1 MYLHV
6 SFSLSL
12 HLYAV
17 HAYEVASK
25 QSHALLLFRLMHK
38 YRCCAES
45 ILRMQPA
52 SATVARSALHVACW
66 TPCCLRLCKTFTNIR
81 QLLRFYAFMQ
91 HPDPAQCRCQCVAI
105 VYKVGGRE
113 GRRSG
118 REGRAIWQYSI
129 ML

>member
-1 MYLHV
+1 MYLYV

-17 HAYEVASK
+17 HAYKVTSK
-25 QSHALLLFRLMHK
+25 QSHALLLFSLMHK

-52 SATVARSALHVACW
+52 SAATVARFALHVACC

-91 HPDPAQCRCQCVAI
+91 PLILLNVAANGLI
-105 VYKVGGRE
+105 
-113 GRRSG
+113 
-118 REGRAIWQYSI
+118 
-129 ML
+129 